1 MKTQGEI
8 GQRWS
13 GPGAWGGFDFFFKW
27 ERVKNLL
34 RADGQE
40 AGKREM
46 EGEERGV
53 L

>member
-13 GPGAWGGFDFFFKW
+13 RPGAWGGFDFFFKW

-40 AGKREM
+40 KREM